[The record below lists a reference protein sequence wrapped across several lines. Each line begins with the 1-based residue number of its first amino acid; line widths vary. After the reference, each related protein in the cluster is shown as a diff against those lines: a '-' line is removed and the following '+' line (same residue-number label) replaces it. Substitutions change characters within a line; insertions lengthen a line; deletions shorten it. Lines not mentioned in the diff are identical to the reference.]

1 MFKFKDVKESTGL
14 KLDQY
19 HTILS
24 YLGIEWKVGKGKVFY
39 LTSQQYNSIVD
50 IVKEH
55 GIGVS
60 LSSWIKE
67 QNSIKKYG
75 LKSPNQ
81 LKEKRE
87 HCSLVLKEKVAN
99 GEKFGFIGMKIEERW
114 NYKTPEQKAQII
126 AEKQRNKY
134 GENWEHLTAPEK
146 TKITQ
151 TKNNIYFFKN
161 IERKRKILANHPGYV
176 IWHDTKWQKKDFLIS
191 LIKSEI
197 IKDFLNLRGVC
208 YIVSEKEINDNIDE
222 IDKLFIAY
230 QKRCRLAGK
239 SYQEDEIANFL
250 DNNKISYERHVRKII
265 YPKELDFYIEN
276 KKVAIEFD
284 GLYWHSEDKV
294 GNTYHLEKTE
304 ACQEKGIRLIHIF
317 EDEWYNKRN
326 IVESIILSACGIY
339 KEKIFARKCS
349 FKEISIEEGNK
360 FINENHIAGSIKA
373 ESKFYALIYNGEI
386 KQCIQI
392 GANRFDKGTIE
403 LLRMCTKLNT
413 EIVGGFSKLMKNQ
426 PFDNIISYVDR
437 SLFNGNGYN
446 SSGWEIIDVT
456 KPAYFYFKSGENRK
470 NRLSFQKHKLEKIL
484 ENFDPALTEKEN
496 MKNNGYSRIFNCG
509 NYKLIWR
516 KNNE

>member
-1 MFKFKDVKESTGL
+1 M
-14 KLDQY
+14 
-19 HTILS
+19 
-24 YLGIEWKVGKGKVFY
+24 
-39 LTSQQYNSIVD
+39 
-50 IVKEH
+50 
-55 GIGVS
+55 
-60 LSSWIKE
+60 
-67 QNSIKKYG
+67 
-75 LKSPNQ
+75 
-81 LKEKRE
+81 
-87 HCSLVLKEKVAN
+87 
-99 GEKFGFIGMKIEERW
+99 
-114 NYKTPEQKAQII
+114 
-126 AEKQRNKY
+126 
-134 GENWEHLTAPEK
+134 
-146 TKITQ
+146 
-151 TKNNIYFFKN
+151 
-161 IERKRKILANHPGYV
+161 
-176 IWHDTKWQKKDFLIS
+176 
-191 LIKSEI
+191 
-197 IKDFLNLRGVC
+197 
-208 YIVSEKEINDNIDE
+208 
-222 IDKLFIAY
+222 
-230 QKRCRLAGK
+230 
-239 SYQEDEIANFL
+239 
-250 DNNKISYERHVRKII
+250 
-265 YPKELDFYIEN
+265 
-276 KKVAIEFD
+276 
-284 GLYWHSEDKV
+284 
-294 GNTYHLEKTE
+294 EKTE

-413 EIVGGFSKLMKNQ
+413 EIVGGFSKLIKNQ

-509 NYKLIWR
+509 NYKLVWR
-516 KNNE
+516 RK